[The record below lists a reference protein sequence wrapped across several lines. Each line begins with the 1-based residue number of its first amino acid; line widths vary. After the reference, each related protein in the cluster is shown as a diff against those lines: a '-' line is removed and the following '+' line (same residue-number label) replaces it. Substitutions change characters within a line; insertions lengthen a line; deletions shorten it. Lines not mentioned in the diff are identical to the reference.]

1 MRIGVPKETAAGEHR
16 VGLVPE
22 VVRAFSGDGHEVVVQ
37 AGAGEGAMIPD
48 EAYVEA
54 GASLAGGAG
63 GPARGRTGGQG
74 GAAEPRGDCPAR
86 RRQRADRV
94 SGAVDQR

>member
-22 VVRAFSGDGHEVVVQ
+22 VVRGFCGDGHEVVVQ

-48 EAYVEA
+48 EAFVEA
-54 GASLAGGAG
+54 GATLAAD
-63 GPARGRTGGQG
+63 
-74 GAAEPRGDCPAR
+74 AADPLRP
-86 RRQRADRV
+86 
-94 SGAVDQR
+94 SW